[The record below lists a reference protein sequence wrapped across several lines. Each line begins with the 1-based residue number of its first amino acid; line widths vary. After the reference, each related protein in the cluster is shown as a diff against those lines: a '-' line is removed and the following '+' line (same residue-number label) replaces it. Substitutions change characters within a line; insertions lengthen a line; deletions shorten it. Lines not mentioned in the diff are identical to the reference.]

1 MDLIFSQKSY
11 TFFYKLC
18 SIQTLRELTQSEL
31 DDPTECKIRKE
42 FDIKI
47 ESMYGNH
54 VAPPPNWAQRRRRA
68 DDDRLEDDPLSVGPR

>member
-1 MDLIFSQKSY
+1 MSQYVLIENGSVIP
-11 TFFYKLC
+11 
-18 SIQTLRELTQSEL
+18 IQTLRELTQLEL
-31 DDPTECKIRKE
+31 YDPTECKIRKE

-68 DDDRLEDDPLSVGPR
+68 DDDRLEDDPLWATD